1 MDAVATDARRFG
13 LATPQEMAGKTG
25 LQILQ
30 AMIAGEIPAPR
41 ISRTLDFILVEV
53 EEGRA
58 VFEGRP
64 SEEHEN
70 PAGTVHGGWLATL
83 LDSSMT
89 CAVMSTAGVGEF
101 FTTVEFKISF
111 LRPVPPDVGLVR
123 AEGKVMQKSRR
134 TGFAEGRLTDAR
146 GRLLAHATTTCML
159 IDQRG

>member
-1 MDAVATDARRFG
+1 MNAIATDARRYG
-13 LATPQEMAGKTG
+13 IATPEEMAGKTG

-30 AMIAGEIPAPR
+30 AMIAGLLPTPR
-41 ISRTLDFILVEV
+41 ISRTLDFTLVEV

-58 VFEGRP
+58 VFEGLP
-64 SEEHEN
+64 SIEHEN

-83 LDSSMT
+83 LDSCMT
-89 CAVMSTAGVGEF
+89 CSVVSTAGIGEF

-111 LRPVPPDVGLVR
+111 LRPVPPDIGVVR

-134 TGFAEGRLTDAR
+134 TGFAEGRLTDSR

-159 IDQRG
+159 IDQRA